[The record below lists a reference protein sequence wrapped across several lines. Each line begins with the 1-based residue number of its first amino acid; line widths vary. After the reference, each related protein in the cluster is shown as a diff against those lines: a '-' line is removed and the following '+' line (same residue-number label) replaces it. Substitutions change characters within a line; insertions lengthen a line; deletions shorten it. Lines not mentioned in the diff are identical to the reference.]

1 MIRKDDRHQIMV
13 MIWILIPVDFM
24 QKPVKQAAVRV
35 IVQSL
40 LLMIRQPVQMF
51 VLIKGMC
58 DHVMDVVGEVHK
70 TVTEN
75 TGAVN

>member
-40 LLMIRQPVQMF
+40 LLIRQSVQMF
-51 VLIKGMC
+51 VLIRGMC

>member
-1 MIRKDDRHQIMV
+1 
-13 MIWILIPVDFM
+13 M

-40 LLMIRQPVQMF
+40 LLIRQSVQMF
-51 VLIKGMC
+51 VLIRGMC